1 MSTIPPCS
9 LNRCEQRERGQP
21 MKFVNFISYVPNNA
35 KIEAVRP
42 LHRAYAEGL
51 RNQGKIVMA
60 GPFRD
65 GAGALIVYE
74 AETQQEAEAL
84 AANDPFCMEGVWT
97 RHEIHPWDILGV
109 NHALLP

>member
-1 MSTIPPCS
+1 
-9 LNRCEQRERGQP
+9 
-21 MKFVNFISYVPNNA
+21 MKFVNFISYVPDA
-35 KIEAVRP
+35 RKIEAVRP

-51 RNQGKIVMA
+51 RNQGKIVVA

-74 AETQQEAEAL
+74 AETQQDAEAL
-84 AANDPFCMEGVWT
+84 ATNDPFFKEGVWT
-97 RHEIHPWDILGV
+97 RYEIHPWDILGV

>member
-21 MKFVNFISYVPNNA
+21 MKFVNFISYVPNIG

-51 RNQGKIVMA
+51 RNQGKIVVA

-74 AETQQEAEAL
+74 TETQQDAEAL
-84 AANDPFCMEGVWT
+84 ATNDPFFREGVWA
-97 RHEIHPWDILGV
+97 RYEIHPWDILGV

>member
-65 GAGALIVYE
+65 GAGALIGYE

-84 AANDPFCMEGVWT
+84 AANDPFCMERVWT
-97 RHEIHPWDILGV
+97 RHEIHPWDILSV